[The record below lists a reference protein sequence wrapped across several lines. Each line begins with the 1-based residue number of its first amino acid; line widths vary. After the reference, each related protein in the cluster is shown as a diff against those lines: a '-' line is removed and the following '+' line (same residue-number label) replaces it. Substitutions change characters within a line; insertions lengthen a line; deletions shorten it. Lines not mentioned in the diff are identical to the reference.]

1 MKLYLFKTT
10 FRNAVFSEP
19 ESKNFILQAKD
30 IREAVNLVKQKYSDK
45 LNLTIDFTYSED
57 A

>member
-10 FRNAVFSEP
+10 FRNSVFSDP
-19 ESKNFILQAKD
+19 ESKNLILQAKD
-30 IREAVNLVKQKYSDK
+30 IREAVNLVKQKYGDK
-45 LNLTIDFTYSED
+45 LGLTIDFTYSEE